1 MSVGS
6 EFQRVHRAAASG
18 AGAGRYLRAVTVCMV
33 AARAGGL
40 ARLSIVTVPSELT
53 SARRLPRGEGEGVD
67 KAGLAGHGGDAGG
80 VGRAGAR

>member
-1 MSVGS
+1 M
-6 EFQRVHRAAASG
+6 
-18 AGAGRYLRAVTVCMV
+18 
-33 AARAGGL
+33 

-67 KAGLAGHGGDAGG
+67 KARLTGHGGDAGG